1 MKTSC
6 APFQFRIPLLEKTM
20 TNEEW
25 VKIAVEIGLDGTE
38 IYGPFLHDMVRSDLE
53 RFAGAVG
60 EAGLAASQYTM
71 ESHFCNPARRDEA
84 VANVNRA
91 VDHALIFKTDTVRV
105 VSGRGTRGLE
115 HDVVL
120 QSVADGFKA
129 CLDYAED
136 NGVMLAFEDHFNVGT
151 DIQDF
156 MKILELVDDERL
168 KVNLDTANAANG
180 TAADLARLVG
190 ERVVHTHLSDRKGD
204 DHFTVVVGQGDIDF
218 ASVFK
223 ELKKVGH
230 DGWLST
236 EGYAGGKEGIVA
248 AIDHIKTTWDS
259 V

>member
-38 IYGPFLHDMVRSDLE
+38 IYEPFLHDMVRSDLE

-120 QSVADGFKA
+120 Q
-129 CLDYAED
+129 
-136 NGVMLAFEDHFNVGT
+136 
-151 DIQDF
+151 
-156 MKILELVDDERL
+156 
-168 KVNLDTANAANG
+168 
-180 TAADLARLVG
+180 
-190 ERVVHTHLSDRKGD
+190 
-204 DHFTVVVGQGDIDF
+204 
-218 ASVFK
+218 
-223 ELKKVGH
+223 
-230 DGWLST
+230 
-236 EGYAGGKEGIVA
+236 
-248 AIDHIKTTWDS
+248 
-259 V
+259 